1 VPFAKYANAA
11 LSLRNPSS
19 AARALANGA
28 PFIERV
34 DQLVQ
39 KIAAQHGM
47 QSDVIDDTVVLVDGW
62 LEANRQKAS

>member
-1 VPFAKYANAA
+1 
-11 LSLRNPSS
+11 
-19 AARALANGA
+19 
-28 PFIERV
+28 V

-47 QSDVIDDTVVLVDGW
+47 QSDVVDETVVLVDGW